1 MLFDIVSKCKELKIS
16 VNCVDLYHITLNIQG
31 GETTLQSSLF
41 LSDAGAADWF
51 SSLLFNAG
59 QNANEVVELQL
70 SSLGPLRYI
79 QIDT

>member
-1 MLFDIVSKCKELKIS
+1 M
-16 VNCVDLYHITLNIQG
+16 DLYHITLNIQG
-31 GETTLQSSLF
+31 GDTTLRSLF
-41 LSDAGAADWF
+41 LADAGAADWF

>member
-1 MLFDIVSKCKELKIS
+1 M
-16 VNCVDLYHITLNIQG
+16 DLYHITLNIQG
-31 GETTLQSSLF
+31 GDTTLRSLF
-41 LSDAGAADWF
+41 LADAGAADW
-51 SSLLFNAG
+51 FNAG